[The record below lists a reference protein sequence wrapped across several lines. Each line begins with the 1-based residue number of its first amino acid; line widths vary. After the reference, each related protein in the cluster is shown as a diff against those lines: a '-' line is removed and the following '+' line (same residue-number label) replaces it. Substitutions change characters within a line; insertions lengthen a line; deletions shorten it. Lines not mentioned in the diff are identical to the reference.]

1 MKKLIYSLFC
11 FILPAVMNVS
21 ATSKNMP
28 DFAYPVKVENNA
40 LADLDAAM
48 KADNGPAMVNALVRY
63 GLAKTSV
70 SADSVPVVLE
80 KINRVESQ
88 TGDAVVTSLLRLLQA
103 RIYTSVYRD
112 DAYRIS
118 RRANTGAGADG
129 DYTLWSKAQFAEKVT
144 ALVNEAVA
152 PRETLL
158 ATPLDT
164 YSAALVFNRDMLT
177 FYPTLYDFVAN
188 QSIEC
193 LLTFDGMQSTLNPR
207 VLFRPLDSS
216 LYPASG
222 SSMTGEIL
230 RLYASLIDGRDDTPA
245 GIVALGKEIEF
256 ASGRLFDM
264 PAMNVT
270 FPGGEYEQVS
280 QLFDALKLAYGQH
293 AASPYAIELLAGVEP
308 STLSGSQKKELYSIL
323 NSFIEANPGYFNMNA
338 VKNLLAR
345 LTRKQVNAQVP
356 TQVAKGGE
364 AVVRLSVENVQKV
377 TLKLY
382 DVTRIVASADDS
394 YCKLPASRPSPVTT
408 VDVSFDD
415 SEPFSASRSV
425 AVKVPEYG
433 KYVVEPVFAGEQRN
447 NSFPV
452 IACSNLSAGVFSGVG
467 ESAAVVVDAVSGQPR
482 RGVSMFYKPWN
493 RKSPGETL
501 PASTD
506 ADGFVKI
513 DPSKPGTLR
522 PIADADRYALGVNY
536 YDISESRVTNR
547 LDGEI
552 FTSLGLYHPGDVVDF
567 SFIAYTTG
575 GVAPRVETGKS
586 LTVGLRDANY
596 VEVSKATFT
605 TDATGRAQGSF
616 TLPSEG
622 LTGTFTLTLT
632 DGDKRTVAT
641 RSFMV
646 SDYKLPTFEV
656 KVDKVDRPASI
667 ADSAVVSGSAC
678 TYAGFPVGDAQVK
691 LQLSVRTGI
700 WFRSATSPV
709 FYETQTETSPD
720 GTFKVVIPSQAL
732 ASSPA
737 PEGYFLATVS
747 VTSPDGE
754 THEATTGF
762 NMGKPLVLSA
772 NVPALFVPGET
783 EAAVE
788 ATKFSGGNETLKLN
802 CEIYAVDEPLDNYGA
817 PAYRKVTDTQCESGD
832 VSSLLK
838 TLPAGTYTARF
849 APVDSAKAD
858 AVIVERVVVY
868 RKDSKACPV
877 NSLLWLP
884 EQEGVADAQGECAVA
899 FGTAVDGARV
909 LMVMSDMDGH
919 IVWKKWLSPSKGMST
934 FKATLPDKNK
944 SARIYLRVVK
954 NLMSE
959 SASFT
964 VNPASSLR
972 SIDIKT
978 ETFRDKVTPGN
989 LETLK
994 FKVSGINGADAQSAV
1009 MLSMTNKAIDVLA
1022 PNSMSFIPG
1031 RDVLRGISI
1040 DGLYFGSNGVNLWSA
1055 FRNLNAV
1062 ELVEPAFE
1070 LYGRSFSSGVYLS
1083 KVTNHAMKLSA
1094 SGVRVR
1100 GTAKAV
1106 TEEAADE
1113 AEMVVEEVMM
1123 PSYASADN
1131 GASAGAV
1138 TTDGAAVAAAE
1149 KEDYNY
1155 RPSEIPMAFFRP
1167 MLNTNADGSL
1177 EVTYT
1182 VPDANTTWVLR
1193 SLAYNK
1199 ELLTSSGSVE
1209 IVASKPL
1216 MVSANAPRFLRTGD
1230 KVELLASVMNMT
1242 DSTLCAQ
1249 SIGEI
1254 LDASTMQ
1261 VLATTES
1268 ADTLGAKG
1276 RSVIGMRFD
1285 VPAAVSALVFR
1296 VRSGS
1301 VAFSDG
1307 EQVFIP
1313 VLPSVQDVVES
1324 KMFYIAPS
1332 QEQFT
1337 MPLDSVGNGRA
1348 WLKFTEN
1355 PAWEVVSALPG
1366 LREGTI
1372 NSSLD
1377 AAGAL
1382 FSAAVADGL
1391 MRDYPEIART
1401 LRRWRDNPADS
1412 ALTSELEKN
1421 DVLKSVL
1428 LSSTPW
1434 VSDALSQTERM
1445 HRLVLLLDKR
1455 NTSKVIEKAVAA
1467 LSNTSVSG
1475 GGWSWTTQ
1483 YPELSEWCTAMIL
1496 DMLGD
1501 LNRLGWLPDNRNL
1514 ESMTSSA
1521 VACLDRTTAARY
1533 AKSPKSD
1540 YTLYCYTRA
1549 KFPEVK
1555 QSTAAAKVTRVT
1567 VQRIIGEWKDH
1578 SPVVKAVDA
1587 IILSANGYTAT
1598 ARSILKSL
1606 RELATVT
1613 PEKGMWWQ
1621 QLENTTYR
1629 SLDKVGCTAV
1639 ILDAF
1644 AQVEP
1649 QSADVEKIRQW
1660 LILQKT
1666 NTDWG
1671 NAVITSQVISSILT
1685 SGRPV
1690 AVNTAGT
1697 AIRVGETLIEPSA
1710 EYATG
1715 SFTEPITQLL
1725 KEPATLTIDR
1735 RADYPSFGAVVTM
1748 RTAAMNDIKAV
1759 ACSELSVEKNISVFN
1774 GEMWVPADNF
1784 SVGDRVKVT
1793 LTLKADTDMDYVV
1806 VEDKRAATFEPVEQ
1820 LPQPVW
1826 SEGLCFYRENRDSQ
1840 TNLFIRHLPRGTYV
1854 LTYELFATQAG
1865 SFSSGVAGVQS
1876 QYNPAI
1882 AAHSAGAAVTV
1893 K

>member
-1 MKKLIYSLFC
+1 
-11 FILPAVMNVS
+11 
-21 ATSKNMP
+21 MP

-40 LADLDAAM
+40 LADLEAAM

-70 SADSVPVVLE
+70 SADSVPVVLG
-80 KINRVESQ
+80 KINKVESQ
-88 TGDAVVTSLLRLLQA
+88 TGNAVVKSLLNLLQA

-112 DAYRIS
+112 DAYRIG

-129 DYTLWSKAQFAEKVT
+129 DYTVWSKAQFAEKVT
-144 ALVNEAVA
+144 SLVNEAVA
-152 PRETLL
+152 AREALL
-158 ATPLDT
+158 ATPLDA
-164 YSAALVFNRDMLT
+164 YSAGLVFNRDMLT

-216 LYPASG
+216 LYPASRG
-222 SSMTGEIL
+222 SMTGEIL
-230 RLYASLIDGRDDTPA
+230 RLYASLIEGRDDTPA

-256 ASGRLFDM
+256 ASERLFEV
-264 PAMNVT
+264 PALNVT
-270 FPGGEYEQVS
+270 FPGEEYEQVS
-280 QLFDALKLAYGQH
+280 QLFDALKLAYGEH
-293 AASPYAIELLAGVEP
+293 AASPYAIELLTEVEP
-308 STLSGSQKKELYSIL
+308 ATLSGSQKKELYSIL

-338 VKNLLAR
+338 VKNLRAQLI
-345 LTRKQVNAQVP
+345 RKQVNAQTP

-364 AVVRLSVENVQKV
+364 AVVRLSVDNVKKV

-382 DVTRIVASADDS
+382 DVTSIVASADDS
-394 YCKLPASRPSPVTT
+394 YCKLPASRPTPVAS

-415 SEPFSASRSV
+415 SVPFSASRSV

-433 KYVVEPVFAGEQRN
+433 KYVVEPMFEGEEKS

-467 ESAAVVVDAVSGQPR
+467 ESAAVVVDAVTGEPC

-501 PASTD
+501 PTLTD

-513 DPSKPGTLR
+513 DQSKPGTLR
-522 PIADADRYALGVNY
+522 PIADSDRYALGVNY
-536 YDISESRVTNR
+536 YSVSESRSTDR

-596 VEVSKATFT
+596 VEVSKVTLT

-656 KVDKVDRPASI
+656 NVDKVSRPASI
-667 ADSAVVSGSAC
+667 ADSAVVSGSAR

-691 LQLSVRTGI
+691 LQLSVRTGL

-709 FYETQTETSPD
+709 FYETQTETAPD
-720 GTFKVVIPSQAL
+720 GTFRIVIPSQAL

-754 THEATTGF
+754 THETTTGF

-783 EAAVE
+783 KATVE
-788 ATKFSGGNETLKLN
+788 ATEFSGGNETIKLN
-802 CEIYAVDEPLDNYGA
+802 CEIFAVDEPLGVDGT
-817 PAYRKVTDTQCESGD
+817 PSYRKVTETQCESGD
-832 VSSLLK
+832 VASLFK
-838 TLPAGTYTARF
+838 TLSAGTYTARF

-858 AVIVERVVVY
+858 AVIVDRVVVY
-868 RKDSKACPV
+868 RKDNKACPV
-877 NSLLWLP
+877 NALLWLP
-884 EQEGVADAQGECAVA
+884 KSEGVADAQGECAIT

-919 IVWKKWLSPSKGMST
+919 IVWKKWLSPTKGMVT
-934 FKATLPDKNK
+934 FKAALPDKDK

-964 VNPASSLR
+964 INPASSLR
-972 SIDIKT
+972 SITIKT

-994 FKVSGINGADAQSAV
+994 FKVSGMNGADVQSAV
-1009 MLSMTNKAIDVLA
+1009 ILSMTNKAIDVLA
-1022 PNSMSFIPG
+1022 PNSMSFIPR

-1055 FRNLNAV
+1055 FRNLEAV
-1062 ELVEPAFE
+1062 DLAEPAFE
-1070 LYGRSFSSGVYLS
+1070 LYGRSFSSSSAMVMNRS
-1083 KVTNHAMKLSA
+1083 MKLSA
-1094 SGVRVR
+1094 SSVRIR
-1100 GTAKAV
+1100 GTAKV
-1106 TEEAADE
+1106 ETEEAADE

-1123 PSYASADN
+1123 PAYASADN

-1138 TTDGAAVAAAE
+1138 TTDGAAEPTAE
-1149 KEDYNY
+1149 TDDYNY

-1167 MLNTNADGSL
+1167 MLNTKADGSL

-1193 SLAYNK
+1193 SLAYNN

-1242 DSTLCAQ
+1242 DTALCAQ
-1249 SIGEI
+1249 SVGEI

-1268 ADTLGAKG
+1268 ADMLDAKG
-1276 RSVIGMRFD
+1276 RSVIGMRFE
-1285 VPAAVSALVFR
+1285 VPATVSALVFR
-1296 VRSGS
+1296 VRSGNAS
-1301 VAFSDG
+1301 FSDG

-1324 KMFYIAPS
+1324 RMFYIAPS

-1412 ALTSELEKN
+1412 ALVSELEKN

-1434 VSDALSQTERM
+1434 VSDALNQTERM
-1445 HRLVLLLDKR
+1445 QRLVLLLDKR

-1483 YPELSEWCTAMIL
+1483 YPELSEWCTVMIL

-1501 LNRLGWLPDNRNL
+1501 LNRLGWLPDNKNL
-1514 ESMTSSA
+1514 ASMTSSA
-1521 VACLDRTTAARY
+1521 VACLDRITAARY
-1533 AKSPKSD
+1533 AKSPKGD

-1567 VQRIIGEWKDH
+1567 VQRIIGAWKDH
-1578 SPVVKAVDA
+1578 SPVVKAADA
-1587 IILSANGYTAT
+1587 IVLSANGYTAT

-1629 SLDKVGCTAV
+1629 SLDKVGCTAI

-1725 KEPATLTIDR
+1725 KEPTTLTIDR

-1748 RTAAMNDIKAV
+1748 RTAEMNDIKAV
-1759 ACSELSVEKNISVFN
+1759 ACSELLVDKNLSVFN
-1774 GEMWVPADNF
+1774 GEMWVQSDSF

-1820 LPQPVW
+1820 LPRPVW

-1854 LTYELFATQAG
+1854 LTYELFVTQAG

-1882 AAHSAGAAVTV
+1882 AAHSAGAAITV